1 MVRFFRR
8 KPADDEDDVFAGA
21 DARGRGDEPGQIG
34 FDSSSGPSPIVPSRS
49 VAGRALVFVVAI
61 MTFLSCLTVG
71 AVTIV
76 SAAAGDWQ
84 SDIAREI
91 TIQIRPVDG
100 QDMLARLDAAVRV
113 AEAQRGVE
121 NARALSVADTN
132 ALLEPWLGSDLELD
146 ELPVPRLVVVTLG
159 DPALLDVDALR
170 ATLAA
175 EVPGASLDDH
185 STWSGQLASVARSVV
200 VGGFGI
206 VGLML
211 LALALTIVFATR
223 AAISSNLQV
232 IEVLH
237 FVGAE
242 NGFVA
247 REFQKHF
254 LLKGLVGGLSGG
266 VAAILVFV
274 VIEVFAGGFRSSAT
288 VVQAQTLLGPLTIG
302 LPGYIAA
309 LAIVFAVAILT
320 ALTSRVAVHRHLT
333 RLD

>member
-8 KPADDEDDVFAGA
+8 KTEEDEDDVFAAA
-21 DARGRGDEPGQIG
+21 DGRGRAEDGGPIG

-49 VAGRALVFVVAI
+49 VAGRALLFVVAI

-76 SAAAGDWQ
+76 TAAAGDWQ
-84 SDIAREI
+84 SDISREI

-100 QDMLARLDAAVRV
+100 QDMMARLATAVQV
-113 AEAQRGVE
+113 AEAQPGVE
-121 NARALSVADTN
+121 SASALSVADTN

-159 DPALLDVDALR
+159 DPTRLDVAALR
-170 ATLAA
+170 TALAA
-175 EVPGASLDDH
+175 QVPGSSLDDH

-200 VGGFGI
+200 IGGFAI

-223 AAISSNLQV
+223 AAIASNLQV

-254 LLKGLVGGLSGG
+254 LLKGLVGGLTGG
-266 VAAILVFV
+266 VAAVIVFV
-274 VIEVFAGGFRSSAT
+274 AIEVFAGGFRGTAT
-288 VVQAQTLLGPLTIG
+288 VAQAQTLLGPLTIG